1 MDPTSWRY
9 WLPLPPEYSTHAAQV
24 DHLIW
29 FVHVLM
35 LILFVCWGAFFTYC
49 LIRFRQR
56 AGHKAMYEP
65 VKAKVAKYAEYG
77 VIVVEAFMLIGLS
90 MPVWASYKNDL
101 PARSEALEV
110 KVTAEQFAWN
120 FHYAG
125 PDGKFGKTDVKFID
139 NFGNAVGLDPND
151 PVGKDD
157 ILSLNELHVPVNKP
171 VILDITSK
179 DVIHSFTVN
188 VLRVK
193 QDAVP
198 GMMIPIHFQA
208 TPNSIGQYDIS
219 CAQLCGLGHYRM
231 RGSISI
237 DSPTDYAKWVSE
249 QEAARQGGNQ

>member
-24 DHLIW
+24 DYLIK

-35 LILFVCWGAFFTYC
+35 AVLFVGWGIYFAYC
-49 LIRFRQR
+49 LIKFRQR
-56 AGHKAMYEP
+56 PGHKAMYEP
-65 VKAKVAKYAEYG
+65 VKAKVAKYAEIG
-77 VIVVEAFMLIGLS
+77 VILIEAFMLIGLS
-90 MPVWASYKNDL
+90 MPVWAYYKNEL
-101 PARSEALEV
+101 PPRSQALEV

-125 PDGKFGKTDVKFID
+125 KDGVFGRTDPKYID
-139 NFGNAVGLDPND
+139 NFGNAIGLDPND
-151 PVGKDD
+151 PHGKDD
-157 ILSLNELHVPVNKP
+157 VYTLNELHVPISKP

-193 QDAVP
+193 QDAIP
-198 GMMIPIHFQA
+198 GMKIPIHFVA
-208 TPNSIGQYDIS
+208 THTGQFDIS

-231 RGSISI
+231 RGMISI
-237 DSPTDYAKWVSE
+237 DTPQDYEKWMAE
-249 QEAARQGGNQ
+249 QEAQRLGGNQ